1 MFDPIPD
8 PISGKSILPWA
19 VPVTRA
25 LNAIGD
31 KVGATA
37 RNERDR
43 RASAKP
49 LPFEVRWDA
58 TLNNGAGAWKI
69 YLPTEHLLS
78 YGGTY
83 VNTSDISGATPIPDA
98 NGDDTAWSV
107 LDDIDTSADHVWL
120 VVTVAESSGSI
131 VSVDAEFAAEE
142 GQAGTG
148 ENVVNICIAEVSYE
162 ETANEGGPAVV
173 TIKQSVV
180 GALALGGTGS
190 GESPIVPDDVS
201 TEFIPDPPAGTQPD
215 GDEGELQIKGFK
227 TGQPADSNTIA
238 EYLMG
243 TAQISGQVWLLVR
256 GQSTGGDPLLG
267 YLPLA
272 AIWGDGSSGGLPQP
286 EVTYLDDVTWD
297 PSNHQLVKQWVT
309 KNIVTG
315 AETPVQGAPQG
326 KTATIAT
333 TPISSIVN

>member
-8 PISGKSILPWA
+8 PISGKFILPWA

-25 LNAIGD
+25 LNALGD

-58 TLNNGAGAWKI
+58 TLNDGEGGYKI

-83 VNTSDISGATPIPDA
+83 INTSDISGATPIPDA

-142 GQAGTG
+142 GQAATG

-162 ETANEGGPAVV
+162 EPENEGDPAVV

-180 GALALGGTGS
+180 GALHLGGHHGGHH
-190 GESPIVPDDVS
+190 GELPGPFEPVYGEDGVDGFGKGYVQVGGFTVVS
-201 TEFIPDPPAGTQPD
+201 TPTGDYHENPAT
-215 GDEGELQIKGFK
+215 
-227 TGQPADSNTIA
+227 
-238 EYLMG
+238 
-243 TAQISGQVWLLVR
+243 SGQEIVAVKISV
-256 GQSTGGDPLLG
+256 STS
-267 YLPLA
+267 A
-272 AIWGDGSSGGLPQP
+272 SASGSSGISVELVAYDDEEDLTRAQ
-286 EVTYLDDVTWD
+286 ENLDYVVYPIYVLAWD
-297 PSNHQLVKQWVT
+297 EDDHSSITMDLRRMPT
-309 KNIVTG
+309 TG
-315 AETPVQGAPQG
+315 ALETFL
-326 KTATIAT
+326 TN
-333 TPISSIVN
+333 SSASGGSGS